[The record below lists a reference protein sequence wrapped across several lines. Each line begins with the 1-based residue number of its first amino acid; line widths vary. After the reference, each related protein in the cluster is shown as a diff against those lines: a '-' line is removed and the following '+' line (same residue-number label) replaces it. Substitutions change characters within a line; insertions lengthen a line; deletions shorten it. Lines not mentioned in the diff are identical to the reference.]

1 MIETIYNIQHFSN
14 LCKKWWF
21 FKFWLKNDDF
31 FKFWQKLMIFQNS
44 GKNDD
49 FSKKNLKNYYFFKF
63 CQKMMISQNT
73 SKNDD
78 FSNSCKKMM
87 IFSNLLLK
95 LFSKTLV
102 SANLLVKWLMLYVA
116 FNVSTYVVCW
126 MFFVGFQCCDI
137 CRDIGQSN
145 VPDTWKPNPKKIQK
159 LDPTQTRNNAN
170 PPENQAGFTF
180 TKLPIL
186 FAFFWEFFF

>member
-1 MIETIYNIQHFSN
+1 MMIFSSFDKN
-14 LCKKWWF
+14 WWF
-21 FKFWLKNDDF
+21 FKIRGKM
-31 FKFWQKLMIFQNS
+31 MIFQ
-44 GKNDD
+44 
-49 FSKKNLKNYYFFKF
+49 KKNFKNYYFFKF
-63 CQKMMISQNT
+63 CQKMMISQNM

-145 VPDTWKPNPKKIQK
+145 DNSWLLWYFP
-159 LDPTQTRNNAN
+159 R
-170 PPENQAGFTF
+170 
-180 TKLPIL
+180 
-186 FAFFWEFFF
+186 

>member
-1 MIETIYNIQHFSN
+1 MMIFQV
-14 LCKKWWF
+14 LVKKWWF
-21 FKFWLKNDDF
+21 FQVLTK
-31 FKFWQKLMIFQNS
+31 I
-44 GKNDD
+44 DD
-49 FSKKNLKNYYFFKF
+49 FSKFGKKWWFLKKKLKNYYFFKF

-95 LFSKTLV
+95 LFSKMLV

-137 CRDIGQSN
+137 CRDIGQS
-145 VPDTWKPNPKKIQK
+145 TYYYKIPRYYLHIPWIFIVLRWALCIFYILQSSSTITYSLLED
-159 LDPTQTRNNAN
+159 LD
-170 PPENQAGFTF
+170 FSKYF
-180 TKLPIL
+180 LL
-186 FAFFWEFFF
+186 